1 MHNIGEPIGTVEVKV
16 LKSRTRCTSSVEH
29 NTLADF
35 CSGQERRDDF
45 LYISL
50 CRRWIGCHLLIS
62 VLLVKQRWDG
72 IVRCNHFPSI
82 RCPDIADMTGKN
94 KKIPEQ
100 SA

>member
-16 LKSRTRCTSSVEH
+16 LKSQTRCTSSVEH

-35 CSGQERRDDF
+35 CSGQEIRDDF

-72 IVRCNHFPSI
+72 TLQPFPFYPMS
-82 RCPDIADMTGKN
+82 RYR
-94 KKIPEQ
+94 
-100 SA
+100 